1 MISSQPGDPIWIRE
15 GVFIANEVCNTG
27 LPVGTILK
35 KPKRGIFLERKVINS
50 RTYIKTYKRSCQ
62 SGRKRCGAA
71 GVVHN
76 GLHLR

>member
-15 GVFIANEVCNTG
+15 GVFIVNEVCNTG

-50 RTYIKTYKRSCQ
+50 RTYIKTYIDSIGERFVEECEVLELK
-62 SGRKRCGAA
+62 
-71 GVVHN
+71 
-76 GLHLR
+76 